1 MKLNIFK
8 IFFILFFLVGC
19 ANNQNTDQQS
29 EDYFNKNDI
38 DFECLNICKQTV
50 KGGMTI
56 SQLNAFC
63 KSQCPIK

>member
-1 MKLNIFK
+1 MFK
-8 IFFILFFLVGC
+8 IFLKSVFLVFLLYSC
-19 ANNQNTDQQS
+19 ANNQSTDKQS
-29 EDYFNKNDI
+29 EDYFYKNDI
-38 DFECLNICKQTV
+38 DFECLNICKQAV